1 MAKMASK
8 WIYLIDPGHGGIV
21 DGKYITP
28 GKRSPM
34 FPDGTQLFEGVNN
47 RAIAK
52 KVISKL
58 KEYGFAAIDIVASDS
73 DVSLKERVDR
83 ANDINAAQKA
93 LYISIHSDAAG
104 DGSTWN
110 DAKGVSV
117 YTSPG
122 QTKSDVF
129 ASILVDCMEEAFGSE
144 VKFRKD
150 LTDKDKDKEAD
161 FYVLTKTVCPSV
173 LCELG
178 FHTNMDEARRIQT
191 EEWHNKVAAAIVT
204 AVQKWEKL

>member
-1 MAKMASK
+1 MSSK
-8 WIYLIDPGHGGIV
+8 WMYLIDPGHGGMV
-21 DGKYITP
+21 DGKYVTP
-28 GKRSPM
+28 GKRSPK

-52 KVISKL
+52 KIVAKL
-58 KEYGFAAIDIVASDS
+58 KENGYDAMDIVATENDLP
-73 DVSLKERVDR
+73 LKDRTTR
-83 ANDINAAQKA
+83 ANELHAARKCM
-93 LYISIHSDAAG
+93 YISIHSDATG
-104 DGSTWN
+104 DGNTWN

-129 ASILVDCMEEAFGSE
+129 AALLVDTLEEVIGTE
-144 VKFRKD
+144 TKFRKD
-150 LTDKDKDKEAD
+150 NSDGDEDKEAD
-161 FYVLTKTVCPSV
+161 FYVLTQTKCPSV

-178 FHTNMDEARRIQT
+178 FHTNMDEAKRIQT
-191 EEWHNKVAAAIVT
+191 DEWHNKVAAAVLY